1 MVEMVRFFTGKGR
14 SRPKRLVEI
23 ALHCRLCRECVWG
36 AWDGYDPA
44 AFDVWSSGVI
54 LFFMV
59 AGDVVFAK
67 LGGQICF
74 RFLELIVTKRK
85 FGDFLSPPGEIDT
98 VGTHTLDVGVGV
110 VQSVLQWIHVIRS

>member
-1 MVEMVRFFTGKGR
+1 MCVVISSTQRD
-14 SRPKRLVEI
+14 LV
-23 ALHCRLCRECVWG
+23 CVLDVYG
-36 AWDGYDPA
+36 IRARRYDPA

-74 RFLELIVTKRK
+74 RFLELIVTKRR

-98 VGTHTLDVGVGV
+98 VRWGNTLQFV
-110 VQSVLQWIHVIRS
+110 